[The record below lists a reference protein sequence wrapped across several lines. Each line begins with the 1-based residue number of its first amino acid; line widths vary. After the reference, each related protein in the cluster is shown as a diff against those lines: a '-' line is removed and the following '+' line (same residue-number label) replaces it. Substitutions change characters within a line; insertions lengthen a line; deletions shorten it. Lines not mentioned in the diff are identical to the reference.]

1 MSSPAGSPERDA
13 AAGTALGE
21 PVRYVGL
28 VTRMVSWG
36 VDELLINLV
45 ALLTGVGVAL
55 VAAIFPIT
63 KDLRPVFVVIGGVVY
78 VLWTA
83 SYFVA
88 FWSTTG
94 QTPGARFMQVRLVT
108 PTGGRVKPP
117 RALVRWIGM
126 NAALIPL
133 PWGFVPIPFG
143 RKGFPD
149 WLAHTRVIE
158 ASQLSIAEARRERLR
173 QARDSSRPAPPALDS
188 DLSADRKAEL
198 PPASRSQPTD

>member
-1 MSSPAGSPERDA
+1 MSGAAGSLEREASA
-13 AAGTALGE
+13 ATTVGE

-28 VTRMVSWG
+28 VTRAISWG

-45 ALLTGVGVAL
+45 AVFTGVGVAL
-55 VAAIFPIT
+55 VVAIFPIT
-63 KDLRPVFVVIGGVVY
+63 KDLKPLFVVIGGVVY

-83 SYFVA
+83 GYFVG

-108 PTGGRVKPP
+108 PSGGRVKPA
-117 RALVRWIGM
+117 RALVRWVGM

-158 ASQLSIAEARRERLR
+158 ASQLSIAEARRVRLR
-173 QARDSSRPAPPALDS
+173 QAREGSGPAPPAS
-188 DLSADRKAEL
+188 ESELSADRAADL
-198 PPASRSQPTD
+198 RAASRSQRTD

>member
-1 MSSPAGSPERDA
+1 MSSPAGSPEHDA
-13 AAGTALGE
+13 PAGTALGE

-28 VTRMVSWG
+28 VTRMISWG

-63 KDLRPVFVVIGGVVY
+63 KDLKPVFVVIGGVVY

-83 SYFVA
+83 SYFVG

-108 PTGGRVKPP
+108 PSGGRVKPA
-117 RALVRWIGM
+117 RALLRWIGM
-126 NAALIPL
+126 NAAMLPL

-158 ASQLSIAEARRERLR
+158 AAQLSIAEARRQRLR
-173 QARDSSRPAPPALDS
+173 QARDGSSPARPAS
-188 DLSADRKAEL
+188 DNELSADATADL
-198 PPASRSQPTD
+198 PLGSGSEPTD

>member
-1 MSSPAGSPERDA
+1 M
-13 AAGTALGE
+13 
-21 PVRYVGL
+21 RYVGL
-28 VTRMVSWG
+28 VTRAISWG

-63 KDLRPVFVVIGGVVY
+63 KDLKPLFVVIGGVVY

-83 SYFVA
+83 SYFVG
-88 FWSTTG
+88 FWATTG

-108 PTGGRVKPP
+108 PSGGRVKPA

-126 NAALIPL
+126 NAAMLPL

-158 ASQLSIAEARRERLR
+158 ASQLSIAEARRQRLR
-173 QARDSSRPAPPALDS
+173 QARDGSRPAPAALDS
-188 DLSADRKAEL
+188 EPSADLKADVR
-198 PPASRSQPTD
+198 PASRSQPTD

>member
-21 PVRYVGL
+21 PVRYVG
-28 VTRMVSWG
+28 
-36 VDELLINLV
+36 
-45 ALLTGVGVAL
+45 
-55 VAAIFPIT
+55 
-63 KDLRPVFVVIGGVVY
+63 
-78 VLWTA
+78 
-83 SYFVA
+83 
-88 FWSTTG
+88 
-94 QTPGARFMQVRLVT
+94 LVT

-158 ASQLSIAEARRERLR
+158 ASQLSIAEARRQRLR
-173 QARDSSRPAPPALDS
+173 QARDGSSPAPPAS
-188 DLSADRKAEL
+188 GTELSADPKADL
-198 PPASRSQPTD
+198 RPASGSEPTD